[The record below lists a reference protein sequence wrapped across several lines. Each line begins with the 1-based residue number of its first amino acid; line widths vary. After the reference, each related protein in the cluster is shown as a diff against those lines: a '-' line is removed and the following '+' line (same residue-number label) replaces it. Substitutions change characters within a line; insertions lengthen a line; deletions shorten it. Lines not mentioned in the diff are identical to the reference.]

1 MYIEMKCS
9 SVCDFFIGDASF
21 LSSTVPKDTKSSE
34 DSNSSRDIDNHVV
47 TDAVGES
54 EPQKLTES
62 AADTLPTQQTSEKVK
77 KKKTKSKKR
86 SEKTE
91 IGGGGTGDGTSAAE
105 LDVTAPQRP
114 VVATDESGGG
124 GKRSRKVRNEGQ
136 VVRSEDVDGYCGSLP
151 VDDLIEFIDC
161 GRKLW
166 RSRSQPDPGSLTE
179 VEKVQSMK
187 KETVR
192 DAAVENDSG
201 FGDVEIPD
209 RTDAS
214 HSDGALSPSVSSVA
228 ESVEVVVELLSDS
241 LNPTAEQSTETRE
254 DSLIT
259 EISANATPEW
269 NIDSDLSYA
278 AAFLSDE
285 EFTQPELEFTVVR
298 QKKRRAKGQ
307 KTVPPKDTVSVDK
320 TGCHMALPTHSNSI
334 VCSSASSERSNSPQS
349 VATVNE
355 CTVNVHTGRQ
365 MSDTQGNTRN
375 DTTSFRRYNSESKWR
390 GRHPRFQPLQ
400 DTSTELRPVY
410 TQTRATRWMTAR
422 GGKYIPYG
430 TSTQPREVEKMNDRK
445 YNMSVGIRH
454 GNHLPD
460 VIPRQADKPCLS
472 SAAKVVMQDAHC
484 QTVDDAISESSDP
497 DSSADTGRTQVPF
510 DLLTLQ
516 LFMYHG

>member
-1 MYIEMKCS
+1 
-9 SVCDFFIGDASF
+9 
-21 LSSTVPKDTKSSE
+21 VPKDTKSSE
-34 DSNSSRDIDNHVV
+34 DSNSSRDIDNHII

-62 AADTLPTQQTSEKVK
+62 ATDTLPTQQTSEKAK
-77 KKKTKSKKR
+77 KKKAKSKKR

-91 IGGGGTGDGTSAAE
+91 IGGGSTGDGTSAAE
-105 LDVTAPQRP
+105 LDVPVPQRP
-114 VVATDESGGG
+114 VVATDESGGS
-124 GKRSRKVRNEGQ
+124 GKRFKKVRNEGQ

-166 RSRSQPDPGSLTE
+166 RNRSQPDPGSLTE
-179 VEKVQSMK
+179 VEKMQSMK

-241 LNPTAEQSTETRE
+241 LNQTVEHSTETSE

-259 EISANATPEW
+259 AACEVPANTTSEW
-269 NIDSDLSYA
+269 NVDSELSY

-285 EFTQPELEFTVVR
+285 EFAQPELEFTVVR
-298 QKKRRAKGQ
+298 QKKRRPKGQ
-307 KTVPPKDTVSVDK
+307 KMLPTKDTVSVDK
-320 TGCHMALPTHSNSI
+320 TGCHVVGALPTHSNSM

-349 VATVNE
+349 AATVNE
-355 CTVNVHTGRQ
+355 CTVNIHTGRQ

-375 DTTSFRRYNSESKWR
+375 DTSSFRRYNSESKWR

-410 TQTRATRWMTAR
+410 MQTRATRWMTAR

-430 TSTQPREVEKMNDRK
+430 TSTQPREMEKMNVRK
-445 YNMSVGIRH
+445 CNMSVGIRH

-460 VIPRQADKPCLS
+460 VVPRQADKPCMS
-472 SAAKVVMQDAHC
+472 SAAKVMMQDAHC

-497 DSSADTGRTQVPF
+497 DSSAETGRTQVPF